1 MSVAVYADATAAIM
15 QQQDAMPRINSFVL
29 VASADQ

>member
-1 MSVAVYADATAAIM
+1 MSVAVCADATASIM

-29 VASADQ
+29 VAAADQ